1 MDLDELFK
9 KYGSDKDRNGYS
21 ATYHS
26 LFKNIRDREIDF
38 MEIGI
43 GTMIPGVYSSMVGY
57 ALPGYA
63 PGGSLRA
70 WRDFFVNGKIVGV
83 DVQPDTQFTEER
95 IETHLCD
102 TMNSEATKELFEK
115 LDGRKFDVILD
126 DGAHYDEC
134 QLSTFKNFFPHV
146 KPGGYYIIEDVVR
159 GSRILTDFYSTIQ
172 EIAGDSLIFCS
183 YVIEEPNPKVPIMII
198 SKRG

>member
-1 MDLDELFK
+1 MELDELFR
-9 KYGSDKDRNGYS
+9 KYGSDKDTNGYS
-21 ATYHS
+21 PTYHS
-26 LFKNIRDREIDF
+26 LFKNIRDKEIDF

-70 WRDFFVNGKIVGV
+70 WRDFFHSGRVVGV
-83 DVQPDTQFTEER
+83 DVQPDTQFTEDR
-95 IETHLCD
+95 IETFLCNTVD
-102 TMNSEATKELFEK
+102 SAAVDGLFEK
-115 LDGRKFDVILD
+115 LEDREFDVILD
-126 DGAHYDEC
+126 DGAHYDEY
-134 QLSTFKNFFPHV
+134 QLATFKNFFPHV

-159 GSRILTDFYSTIQ
+159 GSRILTEFYPTIQ
-172 EIAGDSLIFCS
+172 EIAGDSLIYCS
-183 YVIEEPNPKVPIMII
+183 FVIEHPNPKVPIMII